1 MVYKITVDGKRR
13 YAEIPIYKYSREAE
27 NLARERIID
36 YCINNYGAKEVYIHT
51 PPEETKKLH
60 EIADEFYKQA
70 KEFHDIY
77 MNLPYDK
84 AWGAEEMELLIPQLM
99 KIYILA
105 MKLPELEY
113 MEDTE
118 YFDKVEIEG
127 RKINFPK
134 KYDKYWQIYDPY
146 PHLNFIDERYKKIAY
161 TPNTGWLSDDIGDIM
176 GDIRRGMEAYLCGL
190 VCEAISNWRFGLYTH
205 YGKHIT
211 DALSAMCWVWANNK
225 SEIDNE
231 KIGNYSYWGEEG
243 EDSIIVPDPVK
254 LD

>member
-13 YAEIPIYKYSREAE
+13 YAEIPIYKYSQEAE

-36 YCINNYGAKEVYIHT
+36 YCINNEGAKEVYINT

-99 KIYILA
+99 KIYVLA
-105 MKLPELEY
+105 MKLPNLEWL
-113 MEDTE
+113 EDNE
-118 YFDKVEIEG
+118 YSDKVEIKY
-127 RKINFPK
+127 RKMNFSEE
-134 KYDKYWQIYDPY
+134 YDKYWQIYVPY
-146 PHLNFIDERYKKIAY
+146 PHLSSERYQKIAY
-161 TPNTGWLSDDIGDIM
+161 TPNTGWLSDDIRDIM
-176 GDIRRGMEAYLCGL
+176 MDISRGMEAYLCGL
-190 VCEAISNWRFGLYTH
+190 VCKAIFYWEFSLYTH

-211 DALSAMCWVWANNK
+211 DALSAMCWAWEKNK
-225 SEIDNE
+225 SKIEDEKFDNY
-231 KIGNYSYWGEEG
+231 IYWGEKY
-243 EDSIIVPDPVK
+243 EDGIIIPDPAKLK